1 GEIVKKT
8 LSTRT
13 HVCRCGCVMARDE
26 NAARNILSRGLGTV
40 GHIGTSALDVGN
52 ACGDETS
59 TLVGANLQEQV
70 MS

>member
-1 GEIVKKT
+1 T

-52 ACGDETS
+52 AYGDETS